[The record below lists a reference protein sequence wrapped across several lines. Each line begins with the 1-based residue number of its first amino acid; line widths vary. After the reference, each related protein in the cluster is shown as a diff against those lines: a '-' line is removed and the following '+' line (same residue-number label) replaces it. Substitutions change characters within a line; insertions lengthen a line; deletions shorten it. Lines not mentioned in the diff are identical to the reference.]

1 MNLLRMFAALLIAF
15 TFTFVGCSKDT
26 GNTPGDTTGVEK
38 DTPDNTDAAID
49 DGSGAPAEQPDDAE
63 ADDDAPADD
72 APADDAPADDAPAE
86 EAPSED
92 ASGDDAP
99 ADAEEK
105 GADAPAKK
113 DGE

>member
-1 MNLLRMFAALLIAF
+1 MNLLRMFAALLVAF

-38 DTPDNTDAAID
+38 DNPDNTDEALD
-49 DGSGAPAEQPDDAE
+49 DDSGAPAEQPDDA
-63 ADDDAPADD
+63 AGDDAAGDDAAGDDAAGDDAAGDDAPAD
-72 APADDAPADDAPAE
+72 AE
-86 EAPSED
+86 K
-92 ASGDDAP
+92 DAP

>member
-1 MNLLRMFAALLIAF
+1 MNLLRMFAALLVAF

-49 DGSGAPAEQPDDAE
+49 DGSGAPAVQPDDAE
-63 ADDDAPADD
+63 AGDDAAGDD
-72 APADDAPADDAPAE
+72 AAGDDAAGDDAAAEDAPAE
-86 EAPSED
+86 
-92 ASGDDAP
+92 DAP

>member
-26 GNTPGDTTGVEK
+26 GNTPGETTGVEK
-38 DTPDNTDAAID
+38 ENPDNTDEALD
-49 DGSGAPAEQPDDAE
+49 DGSGAPAQHPDDA
-63 ADDDAPADD
+63 AGDDAAGDDAAGDDAAGDDAPAD
-72 APADDAPADDAPAE
+72 AE
-86 EAPSED
+86 K
-92 ASGDDAP
+92 DAP

>member
-38 DTPDNTDAAID
+38 DNPDNTDAAID

-63 ADDDAPADD
+63 ADDDAA
-72 APADDAPADDAPAE
+72 AEDAPADDAPAE

>member
-49 DGSGAPAEQPDDAE
+49 DGSGAPAVQPDDAE
-63 ADDDAPADD
+63 AGDDAAGDD
-72 APADDAPADDAPAE
+72 AAGDDAAGDDAAGDDAAAEDAPAE
-86 EAPSED
+86 
-92 ASGDDAP
+92 DAP

>member
-49 DGSGAPAEQPDDAE
+49 DGSGAPAVQPDDAE
-63 ADDDAPADD
+63 AGDDAAGDD
-72 APADDAPADDAPAE
+72 AAGDDAAGDDAAAEDAPAE
-86 EAPSED
+86 
-92 ASGDDAP
+92 DAP